1 MFQKESF
8 MARMIAAKTRNSV
21 KTRSHILGVAFEEIY
36 RHGFRGASVNSIID
50 KTELTKGAFFHHF
63 PTKEALGYAIADEI
77 LVSLIMDRWVRPL
90 DNYENPLE
98 GISHNFKKIIET
110 TPEEHLGFGCPLNN
124 LVQEMAPEDPVFS
137 KKLNSALEKWIEGI
151 ELNLKR
157 AQKRGFLR
165 SGVHLR
171 RLAEFIVMSHEGAFG
186 MVKMLRDRKVFFGLQ
201 ATLRDY
207 LKTLQI

>member
-8 MARMIAAKTRNSV
+8 MARLTAAKTRNSA
-21 KTRSHILGVAFEEIY
+21 KTRAHILGVAFEEIY

-63 PTKEALGYAIADEI
+63 PTKEVLGYAIADEI
-77 LVSLIMDRWVRPL
+77 LVSLVLDRWVRPL

-110 TPEEHLGFGCPLNN
+110 TPEEHLSFGCPLNN

-137 KKLNSALEKWIEGI
+137 EKLNSVLEKWIEGI

-165 SGVHLR
+165 SGVNLR
-171 RLAEFIVMSHEGAFG
+171 RLAEFIVMGHEGAFG
-186 MVKMLRDRKVFFGLQ
+186 MVKMIRDRKVFFGLQ
-201 ATLRDY
+201 VSLRDY
-207 LKTLQI
+207 LKTLQV